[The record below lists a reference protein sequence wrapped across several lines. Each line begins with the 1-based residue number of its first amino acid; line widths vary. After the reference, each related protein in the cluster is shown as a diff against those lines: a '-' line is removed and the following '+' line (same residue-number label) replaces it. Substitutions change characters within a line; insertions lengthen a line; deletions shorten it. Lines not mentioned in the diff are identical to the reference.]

1 MFSKTA
7 ADDSFV
13 AGTTSPGI
21 KQTMLSGARPVFF
34 ITKSEVIYTLHK
46 ESSEITRPISL
57 KEKLRKNRKRQ
68 LMGDKEAKFITN

>member
-21 KQTMLSGARPVFF
+21 RQTMLSGARPVFS
-34 ITKSEVIYTLHK
+34 ITKSEAIYTLHK
-46 ESSEITRPISL
+46 ESSEITKAINL
-57 KEKLRKNRKRQ
+57 KEK
-68 LMGDKEAKFITN
+68 